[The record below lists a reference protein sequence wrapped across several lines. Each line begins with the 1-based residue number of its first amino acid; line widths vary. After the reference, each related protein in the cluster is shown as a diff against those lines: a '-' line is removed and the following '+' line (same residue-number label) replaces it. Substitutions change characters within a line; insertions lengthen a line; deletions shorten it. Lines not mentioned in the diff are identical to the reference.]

1 VPQPIEI
8 AITGSG
14 SLATE
19 VMYALAR
26 ASKDPISVALLGRD
40 MDRLTELARSAASL
54 ASVETELQI
63 GPIVIDWSDDALIK
77 QTIAELRPKVLV
89 HTASLQSPWTLNR
102 NDQWSDLVKTAGF
115 GFTLPLQ
122 AVLALKVA
130 RAIADESP
138 DTFLI
143 NGCYPDAVNRILFAN
158 RLKVSGGI
166 GNVAILA
173 ALLWSGLPVTTK
185 QGRRLRLIAHHAHL
199 AAVVEGRET
208 RLEAWLD
215 EQPIHDIAKDW
226 FRNARLQPNLN
237 NIAGEA
243 AVPLLFALL
252 GRSPSWL
259 GHSPGPMGLPGGYPV
274 IAGAGGVELDL
285 PAEITVDEA
294 KAKNMTA
301 GLADGILIRDNEVV
315 LPESSRQA
323 LKRFL
328 SDSVDDFMTWQASE
342 VEAIAANLVALR
354 ESLSSK
360 ISTASG

>member
-1 VPQPIEI
+1 MHQHSEI
-8 AITGSG
+8 VITGSG

-19 VMYALAR
+19 VMHALAR

-40 MDRLTELARSAASL
+40 MDRLAELARSAA
-54 ASVETELQI
+54 AIAETDLQI
-63 GPIVIDWSDDALIK
+63 VPIVIDWSDDALIK
-77 QTIAELRPKVLV
+77 QTIGELRPKVLV
-89 HTASLQSPWTLNR
+89 HTASLQSPWTLNQ
-102 NDQWSDLVKTAGF
+102 NNQWSDLVKSAGF
-115 GFTLPLQ
+115 GFTVPLQ
-122 AVLALKVA
+122 AVLAIKVA

-138 DTFLI
+138 GTFLI
-143 NGCYPDAVNRILFAN
+143 NGCYPDAVNRTLSAN
-158 RLKVSGGI
+158 GLKVSGGI

-185 QGRRLRLIAHHAHL
+185 QGRRLRLIAHHAQL

-208 RLEAWLD
+208 RLDAWLD

-237 NIAGEA
+237 NVAGEA

-252 GRSPSWL
+252 GRGPSWL

-301 GLADGILIRDNEVV
+301 GLADGVLIKDNGEVV

-323 LKRFL
+323 LQRFL
-328 SDSVDDFMTWQASE
+328 FDSVDDFMTWQASE
-342 VEAIAANLVALR
+342 VEAKAAHLLALR

-360 ISTASG
+360 ISSASV

>member
-1 VPQPIEI
+1 MPQHIDI

-19 VMYALAR
+19 VMHALAR

-40 MDRLTELARSAASL
+40 MDRLAELARSAASL
-54 ASVETELQI
+54 AATDLQI
-63 GPIVIDWSDDALIK
+63 VPVVIDWSDDALIK

-102 NDQWSDLVKTAGF
+102 TDQWSDLVKSAGF

-143 NGCYPDAVNRILFAN
+143 NGCYPDAVNRILSAN
-158 RLKVSGGI
+158 GLKVSGGI

-173 ALLWSGLPVTTK
+173 ALLWSGLPMTTK

-199 AAVVEGRET
+199 AAIVERRELET

-215 EQPIHDIAKDW
+215 EQPIHDVAANW
-226 FRNARLQPNLN
+226 FRNARLQPNMN

-252 GRSPSWL
+252 GRGPSWQ

-301 GLADGILIRDNEVV
+301 GLADGVLIKDNGEVV
-315 LPESSRQA
+315 LPESSRPA
-323 LKRFL
+323 LQRFL
-328 SDSVDDFMTWQASE
+328 SDSVDDFMTWQASD
-342 VEAIAANLVALR
+342 VEAIAANLLAIR
-354 ESLSSK
+354 ESLS
-360 ISTASG
+360 

>member
-1 VPQPIEI
+1 VHQHIEI

-19 VMYALAR
+19 VMHALAR

-40 MDRLTELARSAASL
+40 MDRLAELARSAA
-54 ASVETELQI
+54 ASAGTDLQI
-63 GPIVIDWSDDALIK
+63 VPIVVDWSDDALIK
-77 QTIAELRPKVLV
+77 RTIGELQPKVLV
-89 HTASLQSPWTLNR
+89 HTASLQSPWTLNQ
-102 NDQWSDLVKTAGF
+102 NNQWSDLVKSAGF

-138 DTFLI
+138 GTFLI
-143 NGCYPDAVNRILFAN
+143 NGCYPDAVNRILSAN
-158 RLKVSGGI
+158 GLKVSGGI
-166 GNVAILA
+166 GNVAIVA

-185 QGRRLRLIAHHAHL
+185 QGRRLRLIAHHAQL
-199 AAVVEGRET
+199 AAIVERRET
-208 RLEAWLD
+208 RLDAWLD
-215 EQPIHDIAKDW
+215 EEPIHAVAENW
-226 FRNARLQPNLN
+226 VRNVELQPNLN

-252 GRSPSWL
+252 GRGPSWL

-285 PAEITVDEA
+285 PGEITLEEA

-301 GLADGILIRDNEVV
+301 GLADGVLIKDNGEVV
-315 LPESSRQA
+315 LPESSRHA
-323 LKRFL
+323 LQRFM
-328 SDSVDDFMTWQASE
+328 SGSVDDFMTWHASD
-342 VEAIAANLVALR
+342 VEAKAVHLLTLR
-354 ESLSSK
+354 DSLS
-360 ISTASG
+360 